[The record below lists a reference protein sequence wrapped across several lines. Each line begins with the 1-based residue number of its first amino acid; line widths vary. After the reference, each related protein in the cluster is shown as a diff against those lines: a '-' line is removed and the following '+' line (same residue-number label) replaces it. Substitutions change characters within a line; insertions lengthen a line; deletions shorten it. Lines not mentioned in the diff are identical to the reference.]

1 MLSLCLSERRS
12 VRFTGFR
19 EGSPECEDTTQH
31 DVCSLILLGKF
42 ACVEGAEQQKKL
54 ILVDITFE
62 GVMLVARKKG
72 GDSMSN
78 HCICEVAE
86 A

>member
-1 MLSLCLSERRS
+1 M
-12 VRFTGFR
+12 
-19 EGSPECEDTTQH
+19 
-31 DVCSLILLGKF
+31 
-42 ACVEGAEQQKKL
+42 L
-54 ILVDITFE
+54 ILVDIIFV
-62 GVMLVARKKG
+62 GVMLEPRKKG